1 MLKSDNR
8 QKQNREI
15 SQSEE
20 KFKNLTTYEM
30 QMKRKKTKTGSV
42 NYEKDG

>member
-1 MLKSDNR
+1 MPKSDNR

-15 SQSEE
+15 SQSEG